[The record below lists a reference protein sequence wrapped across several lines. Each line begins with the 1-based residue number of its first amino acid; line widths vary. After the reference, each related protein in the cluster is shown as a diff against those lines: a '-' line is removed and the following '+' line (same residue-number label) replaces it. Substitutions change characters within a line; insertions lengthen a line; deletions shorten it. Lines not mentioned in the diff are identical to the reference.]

1 MPRRFAIPFIAL
13 LAACGSGPSAEEAQA
28 FWSAYESLGPIRT
41 KLAAVDAALPAPGS
55 ETTVACA
62 PGVATSKL
70 ATIHFAQLEYLL
82 EKPTQVEQWERMN
95 LTDEGFQR
103 MWNKADAQAK
113 IDKSP
118 TPTSEAAGLRAAAG
132 ALAPV
137 ETLVVFRPSRIEP
150 GELGDSPE
158 PGARAIVRDARWE
171 GWALV
176 YRFADQPVLEG
187 AFAVAA
193 SSGAEVSRVVKRGQ
207 SLTAGDLLHDAMRR
221 LEEHARA
228 RLSVPGCP
236 AGE

>member
-1 MPRRFAIPFIAL
+1 MPRRFSIPFVAL

-28 FWSAYESLGPIRT
+28 FWTAYESLGPIRT

-55 ETTVACA
+55 ETSVACA
-62 PGVATSKL
+62 PRVATSKL

-103 MWNKADAQAK
+103 MWNKADAQNTL
-113 IDKSP
+113 DKSP
-118 TPTSEAAGLRAAAG
+118 VPTSEAAGLRAAAA

-137 ETLVVFRPSRIEP
+137 DTLVVFRPSRIER

-158 PGARAIVRDARWE
+158 PGVRAIVRDARWE

-187 AFAVAA
+187 AFPVAA
-193 SSGAEVSRVVKRGQ
+193 SNGAEVSRMVPRGT
-207 SLTAGDLLHDAMRR
+207 SLAAGDLLHDAMRR
-221 LEEHARA
+221 LEEQARA

-236 AGE
+236 ASE